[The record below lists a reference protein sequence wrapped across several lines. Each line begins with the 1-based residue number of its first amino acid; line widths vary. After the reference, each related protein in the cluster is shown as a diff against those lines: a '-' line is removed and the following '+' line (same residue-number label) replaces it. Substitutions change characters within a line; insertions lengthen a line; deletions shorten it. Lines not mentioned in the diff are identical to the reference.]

1 MTGKT
6 GPQVMVNVS
15 KEDKDFINRNGRDK
29 AFVMGCIAR
38 LKEEQNASPDIPD
51 IFFRTPKDK
60 EIYSFLRRSG
70 KQSYVKT
77 SYLDFP
83 DNSELFDKMTNPDHP
98 LYLPFAESGL
108 KSISFKR
115 KELTDILAQIN
126 LDIEQEK
133 QQLESLKSERY
144 KVQNERNKLGSEVKE
159 LEVKFNELNN
169 QVDLLTVDKET
180 LEIGI
185 KNIHGKENLEK
196 IETFIKN
203 VSELLTTIHKS
214 SPEYWASKQ
223 RLIDRD
229 ILTKLENV
237 LQETQEVNNF
247 LKSNPVTPEYLEQL
261 KSDLDREKER
271 LEEEMDNTKKS
282 IQAVEIKNIEK
293 KLVKAQTAVDLG
305 IQMVNK
311 SNGHLLN
318 ERLITGI
325 VEPLYSAQ
333 DDLTDIVQQSKNIKR
348 RGLIHKEKLVRDV
361 VSEIS
366 GPNMVVEQ
374 RKDNPDNRDKVV
386 EILLEAISP
395 YTHTRSSD
403 VLAGAQIT
411 EIVNKVNTSVK
422 LLQE

>member
-1 MTGKT
+1 MTGIT
-6 GPQVMVNVS
+6 HELNVKGLS
-15 KEDKDFINRNGRDK
+15 PDDKQFIKRNGGDK

-159 LEVKFNELNN
+159 LEVKFNELND

-282 IQAVEIKNIEK
+282 IQAVQHKNMEK
-293 KLVKAQTAVDLG
+293 KLVKASESIDIG
-305 IQMVNK
+305 ISMVNRFK
-311 SNGHLLN
+311 NN
-318 ERLITGI
+318 YITEGGIIGI
-325 VEPLYSAQ
+325 VGPLFSAKDDI
-333 DDLTDIVQQSKNIKR
+333 DDLLGQHNNLKR
-348 RGLIHKEKLVRDV
+348 RGILPPKKEVEEKVPV
-361 VSEIS
+361 ES
-366 GPNMVVEQ
+366 GPEIEEKIEEKIIVPNSSFSYFGGMSKRERKKFEKQRQNM
-374 RKDNPDNRDKVV
+374 
-386 EILLEAISP
+386 
-395 YTHTRSSD
+395 
-403 VLAGAQIT
+403 
-411 EIVNKVNTSVK
+411 
-422 LLQE
+422 